1 MSWPIAGMQ
10 VFERGWLSA
19 NNILFAADDGATLVD
34 TGYCTHA
41 PQTVA
46 LVAHALAQ
54 APLARIINTH
64 LHSDHCGGNTA
75 LKERYPRAQIFI
87 PPGESEA
94 VRAWDE
100 DALSYRATAQTC
112 PRFMFDGIIEPD
124 TELKLGNSMWQ
135 VLSAPGHDPHS
146 VVLYCPQ
153 HKLLI
158 SADAL
163 WENGFGL
170 VFPELDGAQAFH
182 EVAAT
187 LDVIADLDVDV
198 VIPGH
203 GAPFRDCAAA
213 IARARSRLEA
223 HVANPAKHAFHAVK
237 ALLMYRM
244 MAEQRA
250 DAAALQAE
258 IASADLFVRIAQRWF
273 GEPAH
278 STVARACDE
287 LVAKGQLVRQGT
299 VIALA

>member
-1 MSWPIAGMQ
+1 MQ

-41 PQTVA
+41 PQTIA
-46 LVAHALAQ
+46 LVTHALTQ
-54 APLARIINTH
+54 APLTRIINTH
-64 LHSDHCGGNTA
+64 LHSDHCGGNAA
-75 LKERYPRAQIFI
+75 LKQRYPQAQIFI

-94 VRAWDE
+94 VRVWDE

-112 PRFMFDGIIEPD
+112 PRFMFDGIIAPG
-124 TELKLGNSMWQ
+124 TQIMLGNSSWQ

-163 WENGFGL
+163 WQNGFGL
-170 VFPELDGAQAFH
+170 VFPELDGEQAFD

-187 LDVIADLDVDV
+187 LDLIADLQVDV

-203 GAPFRDCAAA
+203 GAPFNDCAGA

-223 HVANPAKHAFHAVK
+223 HVTNPAKHAFHAVK

-250 DAAALQAE
+250 DAAALQTE
-258 IASADLFVRIAQRWF
+258 IASARLFQQVAQRWF
-273 GEPAH
+273 DEPAS

-287 LVAKGQLVRQGT
+287 LVARGELVRQGA

>member
-1 MSWPIAGMQ
+1 MQ

-34 TGYCTHA
+34 TGYCTHS
-41 PQTVA
+41 PQTIA
-46 LVAHALAQ
+46 LVVHALAQ
-54 APLARIINTH
+54 TPLTRIINTH
-64 LHSDHCGGNTA
+64 LHSDHCGGNAA
-75 LKERYPRAQIFI
+75 LKQRYPHAQIFI
-87 PPGESEA
+87 PPGESAA

-100 DALSYRATAQTC
+100 DVLTYRATAQDC
-112 PRFMFDGIIEPD
+112 PRFMFDGIIAPG
-124 TELKLGNSMWQ
+124 TELVLGGSTWQ

-170 VFPELDGAQAFH
+170 VFPELEGEQAFQ

-250 DAAALQAE
+250 DAAALIAE
-258 IASADLFVRIAQRWF
+258 LANAALFQQVARRWF
-273 GEPAH
+273 DEPAE

-287 LVAKGQLVRQGT
+287 LVNRGQLVRQGT
-299 VIALA
+299 QIALA